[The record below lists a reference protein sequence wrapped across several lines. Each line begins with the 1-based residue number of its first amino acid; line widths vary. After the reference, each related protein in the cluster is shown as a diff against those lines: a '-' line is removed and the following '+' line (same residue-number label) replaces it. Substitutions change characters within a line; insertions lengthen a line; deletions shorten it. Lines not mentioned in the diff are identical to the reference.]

1 MDRLKL
7 TSLQFALFYRD
18 IISRPD
24 LEFSE
29 LNSSMMNIFN
39 GIPTSM
45 NLPPEIPADIPLIT
59 YRSEN
64 GDYSCAM
71 ARSRLDLHFIKT
83 DEISNEEIL
92 VDFNAKVTNLVSYI
106 LSKRDIVRFGFICR
120 YFKHSDTPIRD
131 IQLKYCA
138 SNMPKVEDIGFR
150 FNQASSF
157 NGWEINDMVEIAAYK
172 LPING
177 KTEDGIFIQRDINN
191 TPIPDQTITEGD
203 LKKISAKYSSL
214 LNQKNIEGLIE

>member
-29 LNSSMMNIFN
+29 LNSKMMNIFN
-39 GIPTSM
+39 GIPSSM

-59 YRSEN
+59 YRSES
-64 GDYSCAM
+64 GEYSCSM
-71 ARSRLDLHFIKT
+71 ARSRLDLHFIKI
-83 DEISNEEIL
+83 DEKSNEEIL
-92 VDFNAKVTNLVSYI
+92 VDFNAKVTSLVSYI

-120 YFKHSDTPIRD
+120 YFKHSDDPISD
-131 IQLKYCA
+131 IQSKYCV
-138 SNMPKVEDIGFR
+138 SNMPKVEDIGIR

-157 NGWEINDMVEIAAYK
+157 NDWEINDMVEIAAYK
-172 LPING
+172 MQISG
-177 KTEDGIFIQRDINN
+177 KTENGVFIQRDINN
-191 TPIPDQTITEGD
+191 SPVPDKTITEDD
-203 LKKISAKYSSL
+203 LKKISAHYSIL
-214 LNQKNIEGLIE
+214 QNQKNIEGLIE

>member
-29 LNSSMMNIFN
+29 LNSKMMNIFN
-39 GIPTSM
+39 GIPSSM

-59 YRSEN
+59 YRSES
-64 GDYSCAM
+64 GEYSCSM
-71 ARSRLDLHFIKT
+71 ARSRLDLHFIKI
-83 DEISNEEIL
+83 DEKSNEEIL
-92 VDFNAKVTNLVSYI
+92 VDFNAKVTSLVSYI

-120 YFKHSDTPIRD
+120 YFKHSDDPISD
-131 IQLKYCA
+131 IQSKYCV
-138 SNMPKVEDIGFR
+138 SNMPKVEDIGIR

-157 NGWEINDMVEIAAYK
+157 NDWEINDMVEIAAYK
-172 LPING
+172 MQISG
-177 KTEDGIFIQRDINN
+177 KTENGVFIQRDINN
-191 TPIPDQTITEGD
+191 SPVPDKTITEDD
-203 LKKISAKYSSL
+203 LKKISAHYSIL